1 VLVAEGATSDFAPRE
16 TEILR
21 LAAAGKTNAEIGAT
35 MFLAP
40 GTVKHHL
47 IELFDKLGAPN
58 RAAAVHAA
66 RRLGVLPD
74 ATLSPAA
81 GEPAAAVSPRERDVL
96 AAFARGATNRTAARA
111 LGLSP
116 HTVKQHAS
124 SIYRKLGVRNRAEAV
139 HRADELGLL

>member
-1 VLVAEGATSDFAPRE
+1 VHLVARE
-16 TEILR
+16 KEILR

-35 MFLAP
+35 LFLAP
-40 GTVKHHL
+40 GTIKHHL

-66 RRLGVLPD
+66 LRLGVLPVVVEPD
-74 ATLSPAA
+74 APGVS
-81 GEPAAAVSPRERDVL
+81 VSPRERDVL
-96 AAFARGATNRTAARA
+96 VAFAGGATNRSAART

-124 SIYRKLGVRNRAEAV
+124 SVYRKLGVRNRAEAV
-139 HRADELGLL
+139 QKAQRLGLIS

>member
-1 VLVAEGATSDFAPRE
+1 VNLVARE
-16 TEILR
+16 QEILR
-21 LAAAGKTNAEIGAT
+21 LTAAGKTNAEIGAT

-40 GTVKHHL
+40 GTIKHHL
-47 IELFDKLGAPN
+47 LELFEKLGAPN

-66 RRLGVLPD
+66 RQLGFLPGAD
-74 ATLSPAA
+74 GADPPGLS
-81 GEPAAAVSPRERDVL
+81 VSPREREVL
-96 AAFARGATNRTAARA
+96 VAFARGATNRAAARS

-124 SIYRKLGVRNRAEAV
+124 SVYRKLGVRNRAEAV

>member
-1 VLVAEGATSDFAPRE
+1 VIEPRE
-16 TEILR
+16 REILR

-35 MFLAP
+35 LYLAP
-40 GTVKHHL
+40 GTIKHHL
-47 IELFDKLGAPN
+47 IDLFDKLGAPN

-66 RRLGVLPD
+66 RQLGVLSDDLGVARETVP
-74 ATLSPAA
+74 
-81 GEPAAAVSPRERDVL
+81 VSPRERDVL
-96 AAFARGATNRTAARA
+96 VAFARGATNRATAGT

-124 SIYRKLGVRNRAEAV
+124 SVYRKLGVRNRAEAV

>member
-1 VLVAEGATSDFAPRE
+1 M
-16 TEILR
+16 EILR

-35 MFLAP
+35 MYLAP
-40 GTVKHHL
+40 GTIKHHL
-47 IELFDKLGAPN
+47 IDVFDKLGAPN

-66 RRLGVLPD
+66 RRLGVLCD
-74 ATLSPAA
+74 ARAA
-81 GEPAAAVSPRERDVL
+81 GMPLAPVSPRERDVL
-96 AAFARGATNRTAARA
+96 AAFARGATNHAAARS

-139 HRADELGLL
+139 RRADELGLL

>member
-1 VLVAEGATSDFAPRE
+1 VRIVEDRFVARE
-16 TEILR
+16 KEILR

-35 MFLAP
+35 MFLAH
-40 GTVKHHL
+40 GTIKHHL
-47 IELFDKLGAPN
+47 NELFDRLGAPN

-66 RRLGVLPD
+66 RRLGVLSD
-74 ATLSPAA
+74 SPRTGELAA
-81 GEPAAAVSPRERDVL
+81 PISPRERDVL
-96 AAFARGATNRTAARA
+96 AAFARGATNRTAART

>member
-1 VLVAEGATSDFAPRE
+1 VRFAEDRFVARE
-16 TEILR
+16 REILR

-40 GTVKHHL
+40 GTIKHHL
-47 IELFDKLGAPN
+47 IELFEKLGAPN

-66 RRLGVLPD
+66 RRLGVL
-74 ATLSPAA
+74 SG
-81 GEPAAAVSPRERDVL
+81 GEEGGGASGPRVLVSPRERDVL
-96 AAFARGATNRTAARA
+96 EAFARGATNRAAART